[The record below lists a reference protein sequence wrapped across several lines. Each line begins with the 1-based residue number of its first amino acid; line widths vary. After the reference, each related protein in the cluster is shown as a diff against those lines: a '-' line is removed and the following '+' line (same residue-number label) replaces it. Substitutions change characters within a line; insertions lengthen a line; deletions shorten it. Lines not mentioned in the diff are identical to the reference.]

1 MNPHHLL
8 DIAKQLAQGQRAG
21 RPREVELRRAIST
34 AYYAIFHML
43 AGCCANMLVGATRS
57 ARSQQAWRQTYR
69 ALQHGQVKK
78 RCMQNQD
85 IMRKFPQEIQDFGA
99 RFIAM
104 QKQRE
109 RADYDP
115 LETFFRTS
123 VLQRIQETEKA
134 IAMFE
139 SAHISNTDRRAFA
152 IFVLFDQRA

>member
-8 DIAKQLAQGQRAG
+8 DIAQQLAQGHRAG

-34 AYYAIFHML
+34 AYYALFHTL

-57 ARSQQAWRQTYR
+57 ARSQQAWRQVYR
-69 ALQHGQVKK
+69 ALQHGQVKR
-78 RCMQNQD
+78 RCTQNQD

-99 RFIAM
+99 RFIDM

-115 LETFFRTS
+115 LAIFFRAN
-123 VLQRIQETEKA
+123 VLQRIEETEKV
-134 IAMFE
+134 IAKFE
-139 SAHISNTDRRAFA
+139 STRINDTHRRAFA
-152 IFVLFDQRA
+152 VFVLFDQRA